1 MFLLAAVCGIGVGML
16 SGLLGIGGGVVMVP
30 LFRLAFGMGPLA
42 ATATSLFTII
52 PTSLSGMA
60 KHVRD
65 NTAIVRVGVL
75 CGIAGACL
83 SPVGVMAASASPGW
97 MVMAAAASVIAY
109 SSFTMLRKALKAP
122 KAPKASA
129 AGSPA
134 PARAQEGAGSSSRGV
149 GASVAESGG
158 ASASSGCV
166 ERPAASWKADLTPS
180 FVAKVALIGVVA
192 GFLSGYVGVGGGFI
206 MVPLFMS
213 LLGVPMRKASGT
225 SLLAVCILA
234 VPGALQQ
241 AFLGNIDYVV
251 GIATAVG
258 SIPGAFIGA
267 SLVKKV
273 PERALRFAFAAFLM
287 AVAVILVLNESGVAA

>member
-30 LFRLAFGMGPLA
+30 LFRLAFGMSPLA

-60 KHVRD
+60 KHVRN

-122 KAPKASA
+122 KASA

-134 PARAQEGAGSSSRGV
+134 PACAQAGAGSSSRG

-166 ERPAASWKADLTPS
+166 ERPAASWKAGLTPS
-180 FVAKVALIGVVA
+180 FVAKVALIGVIA

>member
-1 MFLLAAVCGIGVGML
+1 MEMFLLAAVCGIGVGML

-60 KHVRD
+60 KHVRN

-122 KAPKASA
+122 KASV

-134 PARAQEGAGSSSRGV
+134 PACAQAGARSSSRG
-149 GASVAESGG
+149 GAPVAESGG
-158 ASASSGCV
+158 ASVSSGCV
-166 ERPAASWKADLTPS
+166 ERPAASLKADLTPS